1 MERIMM
7 FSGKTTY
14 SRRKFVGQLSLMGI
28 GGMVF
33 AGLPGI
39 GGCAPAGE
47 KQTRENAGEKKDER
61 KLGIALVGLGQ
72 YSEGQL
78 APALEETSHCY
89 LAGIVTGTPDKVDKW
104 RRKYDIPEGNVYSYE
119 NFDAIADNADIDI
132 VYVVLP
138 NAMHAEY
145 TIRALKAG
153 KHVICEKPMAVT
165 AADCDRMIAAATEA
179 SKLLS
184 IGYRLHFEPH
194 NMEMMQ
200 FGLEKRM
207 GKVQHVIA
215 ENGMGSTE
223 GWRLDKNLAGGGPLM
238 DLGIYCVQAAR
249 YTLGM
254 EPIAVTAQEGP
265 KTDPEKFREVEESL
279 AWQMEFPDGVTALC
293 KTSYS
298 ESMDMLRAEAA
309 YGWAKLEPAYPYSGI
324 KGETSEGEM
333 DCIEINQQAYQ
344 MDDFAKAIKDG
355 RSTPIPGEM
364 GRQDVR
370 ILEAIY
376 RAMATGERVELT

>member
-1 MERIMM
+1 M
-7 FSGKTTY
+7 FSGKAAF
-14 SRRKFVGQLSLMGI
+14 SRREFVARLSLMGV
-28 GGMVF
+28 GGVAL
-33 AGLPGI
+33 AGLSGI
-39 GGCAPAGE
+39 GGCAPAS
-47 KQTRENAGEKKDER
+47 QRQARENAGQNGNER

-72 YSEGQL
+72 YSQGQL
-78 APALEETSHCY
+78 APALQETSHCY
-89 LAGIVTGTPDKVDKW
+89 LAGIVTGTPDKIDKW
-104 RRKYDIPEGNVYSYE
+104 RRKYAIPEGNVYNYE
-119 NFDAIADNADIDI
+119 NFDAIATNPEIDI

-165 AADCDRMIAAATEA
+165 VADCDRMIAAATEA
-179 SKLLS
+179 GKLLS

-200 FGLEKRM
+200 FGQEQRM
-207 GKVQHVIA
+207 GKVQHIIA

-223 GWRLDKNLAGGGPLM
+223 GWRLDKTLAGGGPLM

-265 KTDPEKFREVEESL
+265 KTDPEKFKDVEESL
-279 AWQMEFPDGVTALC
+279 AWQMEFPGGVTALC

-298 ESMDMLRAEAA
+298 ESMDVLRAEAE
-309 YGWAKLEPAYPYSGI
+309 YGWAKLEPAYPYNGI
-324 KGETSEGEM
+324 SGETSAGAM
-333 DCIEINQQAYQ
+333 DCTEVNQQAYQ
-344 MDDFAKAIKDG
+344 MDDFAKAIKAG
-355 RSTPIPGEM
+355 RDTPVPGAM
-364 GRQDVR
+364 GRQDVKL
-370 ILEAIY
+370 LEAIY
-376 RAMATGERVELT
+376 RAMATGERVALT